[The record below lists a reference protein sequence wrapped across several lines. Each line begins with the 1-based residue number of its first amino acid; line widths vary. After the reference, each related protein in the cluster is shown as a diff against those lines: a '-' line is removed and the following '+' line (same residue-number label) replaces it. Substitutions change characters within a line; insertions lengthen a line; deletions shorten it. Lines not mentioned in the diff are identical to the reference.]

1 MSGARSALAA
11 AAALLA
17 AACSSTPASPIELP
31 LGFAAP
37 RTPRQNPLTAEK
49 IELGRYLF
57 YDKRLSAN
65 QTQSC
70 ASCHHRERGFAED
83 LAVSVGSTGEAL
95 PRNAPGL
102 LDAGYYTAL
111 TWNNP
116 LMSVLERQVVVP
128 MFADAPVELGLAG
141 KEKEVVARLEADE
154 TYRRLFAAAFPG
166 ADEPITIGN
175 AAYALASFVRSMVSA
190 DSRYDRFARGRGAL
204 SAAERRGMTLFF
216 SDRLRCSECHA
227 GANFSVAAPARGAA
241 TEDIFFNTGL
251 YDVDGKG
258 AYPRGNTGL
267 HSLTGKAADMGK
279 FRVPSLRN
287 VALTAPYYHDGSA
300 ATLEEVIGNYAAGG
314 RVIASGPFAGDGRKN
329 RFKDPRVAGFA
340 LAPGELEDLIA
351 FLGALTDHSFID
363 DERFADP
370 WPR

>member
-1 MSGARSALAA
+1 MSGARSALAT

-17 AACSSTPASPIELP
+17 ACSGSRASPIELP
-31 LGFAAP
+31 LGFTAP
-37 RTPRQNPLTAEK
+37 RAPRQDPLTAEK

-57 YDKRLSAN
+57 YDRRLSAN

-83 LAVSVGSTGEAL
+83 LPVSVGSTGEAL

-116 LMSVLERQVVVP
+116 LMTVLERQVVVP
-128 MFADAPVELGLAG
+128 MFADAPVELGITG
-141 KEKEVVARLEADE
+141 NEKEIARRLAADPR
-154 TYRRLFAAAFPG
+154 YPPLFAAAFPG
-166 ADEPITIGN
+166 AEKSITIGN

-190 DSRYDRFARGRGAL
+190 DSPYDRFARGQGAL

-227 GANFSVAAPARGAA
+227 GPNFSVAAPVAGDAKK
-241 TEDIFFNTGL
+241 DIFFNTGL

-258 AYPRGNTGL
+258 GYPRGNTGL
-267 HSLTGKAADMGK
+267 YALTNKAADMGK

-300 ATLEEVIGNYAAGG
+300 ATLEDVIRNYAAAG
-314 RVIASGPFAGDGRKN
+314 RGAGREN
-329 RFKDPRVAGFA
+329 RYKDPRIAGFT
-340 LAPGELEDLIA
+340 LAPGELEDLVA
-351 FLGALTDHSFID
+351 FLGSLTDRTFID
-363 DERFADP
+363 DERFGDP
-370 WPR
+370 WRR